1 MYKGLVLARKPS
13 EDNNELFFTFEDS
26 HGKTIEIK
34 QTITEVLGGVVRM
47 RIEAPDEVTII
58 RGELLE
64 KEPISA

>member
-1 MYKGLVLARKPS
+1 MYKGLALARKIS
-13 EDNNELFFTFEDS
+13 EDNNELFFTFKDS